1 MYEEAKNSNHGGK
14 EAFPVGEITAEE
26 AFREALLNL
35 KSVCLHI
42 KSTFKEAVEK
52 KHGEEDD
59 GNDDAMET

>member
-1 MYEEAKNSNHGGK
+1 MYQTAKISTHGGEK
-14 EAFPVGEITAEE
+14 TFSVGEITAEE

-52 KHGEEDD
+52 KQGEEDD
-59 GNDDAMET
+59 ENDDAMET